1 LSTSERVV
9 LETLGALGI
18 CVTRGN
24 MLLIIVGGVLMKSLF
39 LLLAEREVGYT
50 VAQVG
55 TELRLETARACVA
68 PQVEKT
74 FCINQWAN

>member
-1 LSTSERVV
+1 
-9 LETLGALGI
+9 
-18 CVTRGN
+18 

-68 PQVEKT
+68 QQVEKT